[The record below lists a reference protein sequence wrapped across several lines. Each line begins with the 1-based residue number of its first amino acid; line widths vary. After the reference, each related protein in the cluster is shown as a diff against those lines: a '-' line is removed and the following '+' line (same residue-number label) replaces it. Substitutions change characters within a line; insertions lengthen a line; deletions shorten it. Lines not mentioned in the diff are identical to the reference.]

1 MPTAT
6 AVWCALHP
14 AGNVG
19 GEEEL
24 AAVRRMAASILLS
37 CEGFADFVADVEQRH
52 SRKVRQ
58 AAAAAAEGAAEG
70 AKGGAATAAEGAA
83 AAEGGEVVSLRL
95 GDSLTAAV
103 RALDPLDW
111 MVPPMLQAR

>member
-1 MPTAT
+1 MPPPPDARGT
-6 AVWCALHP
+6 P

-37 CEGFADFVADVEQRH
+37 CEGFADFLADVEQRH
-52 SRKVRQ
+52 SRRVRQ
-58 AAAAAAEGAAEG
+58 AAAAE
-70 AKGGAATAAEGAA
+70 AEGAA
-83 AAEGGEVVSLRL
+83 AEGGDGISLRL

>member
-1 MPTAT
+1 M
-6 AVWCALHP
+6 
-14 AGNVG
+14 
-19 GEEEL
+19 
-24 AAVRRMAASILLS
+24 RRMAASILLS

-58 AAAAAAEGAAEG
+58 AAAAAAEAAAAGAI
-70 AKGGAATAAEGAA
+70 GGAAAEGAA
-83 AAEGGEVVSLRL
+83 AAEGGEVISLRL

>member
-1 MPTAT
+1 
-6 AVWCALHP
+6 
-14 AGNVG
+14 
-19 GEEEL
+19 
-24 AAVRRMAASILLS
+24 MAASILLS

-52 SRKVRQ
+52 SRRVRQ
-58 AAAAAAEGAAEG
+58 AAAAAEGAAKAAAG
-70 AKGGAATAAEGAA
+70 GGAPAA
-83 AAEGGEVVSLRL
+83 AAEGGAAAEGAPAASLRL